1 MDLRTY
7 AEQNGGTGKRGCPVL
22 AKLAAEIGC
31 SAETLYMIGAGH
43 KRASG
48 PLTRSISRAT
58 GEKVAGSDLRPD
70 IFGPTPTASA
80 AEGEAADAA

>member
-22 AKLAAEIGC
+22 ARLAADIGC
-31 SAETLYMIGAGH
+31 SPETLYMIGAAH

-48 PLTRSISRAT
+48 TLARSISDAT
-58 GEKVAGSDLRPD
+58 CEQVSGSDLRPD
-70 IFGPTPTASA
+70 IFGPAPQPTTEQGEATAS
-80 AEGEAADAA
+80 